1 MIIETLCRVI
11 TWLLSRIPAD
21 RDVGD
26 DLLALCLAIVARA
39 VLMTD
44 TRADDDLYEA
54 VAEGLR
60 RQKNV
65 VT

>member
-1 MIIETLCRVI
+1 MIIQTLCRLI

-26 DLLALCLAIVARA
+26 ELLALCLMIVERA
-39 VLMTD
+39 VAMTD

-60 RQKNV
+60 RQKNI